1 MRDRRE
7 YRTTALRCKVAR
19 ARAAT
24 LTQSVPFRRKYF
36 LGLVSVTSALL
47 LHSRAH
53 CVNIQKRDEARRDNK
68 LGGGPYGSSQPR
80 RRKVPTPPRADRL
93 RAMRQQPVHAG
104 MVGIGR

>member
-1 MRDRRE
+1 MRDPRE

-36 LGLVSVTSALL
+36 IGLVSVTSALL

-53 CVNIQKRDEARRDNK
+53 CVKIKNRGMGRDATKNSEDALMDLHTPGAAK
-68 LGGGPYGSSQPR
+68 SSRSRSQIECGQFGES
-80 RRKVPTPPRADRL
+80 L
-93 RAMRQQPVHAG
+93 F
-104 MVGIGR
+104 